1 MEDHT
6 LIRRLKRGDPGAL
19 ETAITSYGAYV
30 ATVIRNQLGRFAT
43 PEDVEELSSDAFVSL
58 WKNRSTLKTERL
70 RGWLGATARNCAR
83 DFLRKQSL
91 LTVNIDD
98 CITFAEDGAQSL
110 LAKEERKRIVGE
122 ALLSLGAEDRE
133 IFLRYYFYGQSTA
146 QIAEQMMLNQNTMKS
161 RLARGRAKLK
171 EVLKQGGYPCEN

>member
-6 LIRRLKRGDPGAL
+6 LIQRLGRGDPGAL
-19 ETAITSYGAYV
+19 EAAITRYGAYV

-58 WKNRSTLKTERL
+58 WQHRSTLKTERL
-70 RGWLGATARNCAR
+70 RGWLGTTARNCAR
-83 DFLRKQSL
+83 DFLRKNSL

-98 CITFAEDGAQSL
+98 CIILAEDSAHSL
-110 LAKEERKRIVGE
+110 LTKEERKRIVGE
-122 ALLSLGAEDRE
+122 ALLSLSSEDRE

-146 QIAEQMMLNQNTMKS
+146 QIAEQMELNSNTIKS

-171 EVLKQGGYPCEN
+171 EVLEQGGYSYEN